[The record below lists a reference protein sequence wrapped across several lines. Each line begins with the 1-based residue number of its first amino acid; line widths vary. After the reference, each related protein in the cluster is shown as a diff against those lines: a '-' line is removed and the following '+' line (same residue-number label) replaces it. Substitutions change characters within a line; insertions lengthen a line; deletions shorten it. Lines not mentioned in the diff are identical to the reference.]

1 MDSIIQGLLNGLF
14 LIVTFNP
21 DLYQIILR
29 SLQVSGSAMLF
40 STVIGGNF
48 GTLVALQHFPGRRI
62 IINLLNTFMGLPPVV
77 VGLVLYLLLS
87 RSGPLGFLEL
97 LFTPSAMIMAQT
109 ILATPIIAA
118 LTLSAISGVPSSVRE
133 TALGLGASRIQA
145 IWVIIREARFAIMA
159 AIIAGFGRIVAE
171 VGAVMM
177 VGGNLKGY
185 TRVMTTAIALDT
197 SRGDFE
203 LAIALGLILILISFL
218 ANAALH
224 VLQGRV
230 NP

>member
-1 MDSIIQGLLNGLF
+1 MESIVQGLLNGLF
-14 LIVTFNP
+14 LIGTFNP
-21 DLYQIILR
+21 ELYRIILR
-29 SLQVSGSAMLF
+29 SLQVSGSAMLIA
-40 STVIGGNF
+40 TAIGGSI
-48 GTLVALQHFPGRRI
+48 GTLVALQHFSGRRI
-62 IINLLNTFMGLPPVV
+62 IINILNTFMGLPPVV
-77 VGLVLYLLLS
+77 AGLVIYLILS

-97 LFTPSAMIMAQT
+97 LFTPSAMIIAQT

-118 LTLSAISGVPSSVRE
+118 LTLSAIAGVPSSVRE

-145 IWVIIREARFAIMA
+145 VWVIIKEARFAIMA

>member
-1 MDSIIQGLLNGLF
+1 MESIVHGLLNGLL
-14 LIVTFNP
+14 LIGTFNP
-21 DLYQIILR
+21 ELYQIILR
-29 SLQVSGSAMLF
+29 SLQVSGSAMLI
-40 STVIGGNF
+40 STAIGGSF
-48 GTLVALQHFPGRRI
+48 GTLVALHHFSGRRI
-62 IINLLNTFMGLPPVV
+62 IINVLNTFMGLPPVV
-77 VGLVLYLLLS
+77 AGLLLYLLLS
-87 RSGPLGFLEL
+87 RSGPFGFLEL

-109 ILATPIIAA
+109 ILATPIVAA
-118 LTLSAISGVPSSVRE
+118 LTLSAVAGVPSSVRE

-145 IWVIIREARFAIMA
+145 VWVIIKEARFAIMA

-177 VGGNLKGY
+177 VGGNLRGY

-218 ANAALH
+218 VNGALH
-224 VLQGRV
+224 VIQGRV
-230 NP
+230 NL

>member
-1 MDSIIQGLLNGLF
+1 MGTIVKGLVSGF
-14 LIVTFNP
+14 LLIGTFDP
-21 DLYQIILR
+21 KLYQIIVR
-29 SLQVSGSAMLF
+29 SLQVSGSAVLV
-40 STVIGGNF
+40 STIIGGSF
-48 GTLVALQHFPGRRI
+48 GILVALQRFPGRRVV
-62 IINLLNTFMGLPPVV
+62 INTLNTLMGLPPVV

-87 RSGPLGFLEL
+87 RSGVFGFWEL
-97 LFTPSAMIMAQT
+97 LFTPTAMIMAQT

-118 LTLSAISGVPSSVRE
+118 LTLSAIAGVPPSVGE
-133 TALGLGASRIQA
+133 TALGLGASRLQA
-145 IWVIIREARFAIMA
+145 VGVIIKEARFAIMA
-159 AIIAGFGRIVAE
+159 AVIAGFGRIVAE

-203 LAIALGLILILISFL
+203 LAIALGIVLILVSFL
-218 ANAALH
+218 LNAALH
-224 VLQGRV
+224 MLQGRG